1 MTVYVERF
9 LNFDSKAAK
18 QTDTQRNSFKK
29 CLRQTDKLKVS
40 SIINT
45 RDRSTNLLQLTGL
58 PSKASFLLLD
68 LYECCSP

>member
-29 CLRQTDKLKVS
+29 CWRRTDKLKVS

-45 RDRSTNLLQLTGL
+45 RDRSTNLQLTGL
-58 PSKASFLLLD
+58 PIKASFLLLD

>member
-29 CLRQTDKLKVS
+29 CWRRTHKLKVS

-45 RDRSTNLLQLTGL
+45 RDRSTNLQLTGL
-58 PSKASFLLLD
+58 PIKASFLLLD